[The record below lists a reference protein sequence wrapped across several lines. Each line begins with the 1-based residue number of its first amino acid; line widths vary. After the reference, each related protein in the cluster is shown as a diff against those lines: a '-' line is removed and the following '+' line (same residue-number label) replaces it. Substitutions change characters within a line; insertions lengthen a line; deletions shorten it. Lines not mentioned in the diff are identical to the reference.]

1 MTCKVTM
8 PDRTV
13 TPRPTRLTSR
23 QPPSGMP
30 GMPPCRENQ
39 TAAATGDLW
48 PPRSETRDRA
58 NPDSLV
64 HEERAATSPSAG
76 SRLSARVRFFSAGNH
91 EPARRL
97 SGGRTR
103 RTAVTVAR
111 CWPRRMTCPR
121 LCWCRRGP
129 SPRRSTGPW
138 AGAATTTA
146 AAAAAKLQPAAGAFC
161 EISAAVGGRHAAVCA
176 AARSAGAWIPF
187 PVRG

>member
-1 MTCKVTM
+1 MLLG
-8 PDRTV
+8 R
-13 TPRPTRLTSR
+13 
-23 QPPSGMP
+23 
-30 GMPPCRENQ
+30 
-39 TAAATGDLW
+39 
-48 PPRSETRDRA
+48 
-58 NPDSLV
+58 
-64 HEERAATSPSAG
+64 TSPSAG

-121 LCWCRRGP
+121 LCWCRRSGADGAWP

-146 AAAAAKLQPAAGAFC
+146 ATAVAKLQPAAGAFC